1 MKFSAERAPRF
12 CNRESN
18 LTVPMAKS
26 TDGLLNVSR
35 LEKKFPVSE
44 TLFRSR
50 RRYVHA
56 VNGVSLT
63 LEPGK
68 TVGLVGES
76 GCGKST
82 VARLICLLDQPTSG
96 EICFEGRELAEFSAR
111 ERQAYHRSV
120 QLVFQN
126 PYASLNPRM
135 RVGQALREVF
145 KVHRICSRRE
155 MDSRVAKLLETV
167 GLSPESQWRFPFE
180 FSGGQR
186 QRLCLARALAVEPAV
201 IVCDEPVSALDV
213 SVQAQILKLLKVI
226 QQQRNLAYLFIS
238 HDLSVVY
245 HICDEVLVMYAGR
258 IVERGPVETI
268 FREPRHPYTQ
278 ALLSAIPTIEA
289 DAGRKRIVLTG
300 ELPDLNQLPP
310 GCPFYSRCF
319 RREPVCQSEKPPL
332 ISHGSQQT
340 ECWLY
345 AKHPESI

>member
-1 MKFSAERAPRF
+1 M
-12 CNRESN
+12 
-18 LTVPMAKS
+18 VPMAKS
-26 TDGLLNVSR
+26 SDGLLKVSR
-35 LEKKFPVSE
+35 LAKKFPVSE
-44 TLFRSR
+44 ALFRAR
-50 RRYVHA
+50 RQYVHA
-56 VNGVSLT
+56 VNGVSFT
-63 LEPGK
+63 LAPGK

-82 VARLICLLDQPTSG
+82 IARLICLLDQPSAG
-96 EICFEGRELAEFSAR
+96 DLFFEGRNLSDFSAR
-111 ERQAYHRSV
+111 EKQAYHRSV

-135 RVGQALREVF
+135 RVGQALREIL
-145 KVHRICSRRE
+145 KVHRICPRQE
-155 MDSRVAKLLETV
+155 MDSRIRKLLETV
-167 GLSPESQWRFPFE
+167 GLSAESRWRFPFE

-186 QRLCLARALAVEPAV
+186 QRLCLARALAVEPSV
-201 IVCDEPVSALDV
+201 IICDEPVSALDV
-213 SVQAQILKLLKVI
+213 SVQAQILKLLKAI

-258 IVERGPVETI
+258 IVERGPVESV
-268 FREPRHPYTQ
+268 FSQPGHPYTQ

-289 DAGRKRIVLTG
+289 GSGRKRIILSG
-300 ELPDLNQLPP
+300 ELPNLNQLPP

-319 RREPVCQSEKPPL
+319 RREPVCQSEKPPR
-332 ISHGSQQT
+332 ISRGSQQI